1 MSLKTRIAGTLFIL
15 FVIGLNQI
23 LDAQQQ
29 KNSSKD
35 SLNYFKYPNEMN
47 MSLPIFGRPSAFM
60 YKVRLPEINY
70 VTYNRK
76 NAARFQFGF
85 ALTHA
90 MKNDSIFPDDY
101 LTVYWFQQD
110 LLTYPA
116 FGNYSNAKSM
126 FSGFAEV
133 GFEQQRQLERFH
145 LFYGADLGIYITSNN
160 YFDFLSIVHDST
172 GEHVYSYYDIKENY
186 IGPAITP
193 FAGFKFFITQRIS
206 AGIES
211 GIRFG
216 LFWRNL
222 SHTYYDEYT
231 DTETENNN
239 KITYFD
245 INTKYIRS
253 ISMSFYF

>member
-1 MSLKTRIAGTLFIL
+1 MYTKTQFSGFLSFLFIMCL
-15 FVIGLNQI
+15 LPD
-23 LDAQQQ
+23 LEAQQQ

-47 MSLPIFGRPSAFM
+47 MSLPIFGRPAAFM

-76 NAARFQFGF
+76 NAARFQFGI

-101 LTVYWFQQD
+101 ITIYWFQQD

-116 FGNYSNAKSM
+116 FGNYTNAKSM
-126 FSGFAEV
+126 FSGFVEV
-133 GFEQQRQLERFH
+133 GFEQQRQLDRFH

-160 YFDFLSIVHDST
+160 YYDFLHIVYDST

-193 FAGFKFFITQRIS
+193 FAGFKFFITQRMS
-206 AGIES
+206 AGIET
-211 GIRFG
+211 GVRFG

-222 SHTYYDEYT
+222 SETYHNDYT
-231 DTETENNN
+231 DTETVNNN

-245 INTKYIRS
+245 IDTKYIRS